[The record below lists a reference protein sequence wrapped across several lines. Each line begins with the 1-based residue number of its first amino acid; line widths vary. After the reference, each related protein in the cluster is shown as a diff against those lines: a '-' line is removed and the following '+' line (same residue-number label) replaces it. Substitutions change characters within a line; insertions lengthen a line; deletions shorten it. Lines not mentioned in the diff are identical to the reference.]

1 MRTQKRK
8 EKHRKNQI
16 LQNRIIRDKKKKK
29 NFFIGPPTTKII
41 EAIGLNDPR
50 IHCFYVSEHFS
61 DTGKD

>member
-29 NFFIGPPTTKII
+29 NFFYRSTDN
-41 EAIGLNDPR
+41 ENN
-50 IHCFYVSEHFS
+50 
-61 DTGKD
+61 